1 MDAKVLKG
9 LLIEYDKK
17 RRIADEIAEK
27 NKQQLYEDFPKLAE
41 IDKQINTLA
50 ISTMKD
56 VIQNGNLDLI
66 ANLTA
71 KINRSEERRVGKE
84 C

>member
-1 MDAKVLKG
+1 M
-9 LLIEYDKK
+9 
-17 RRIADEIAEK
+17 
-27 NKQQLYEDFPKLAE
+27 AE

-71 KINRSEERRVGKE
+71 KINVLKTEKDAIFQL
-84 C
+84 CMI